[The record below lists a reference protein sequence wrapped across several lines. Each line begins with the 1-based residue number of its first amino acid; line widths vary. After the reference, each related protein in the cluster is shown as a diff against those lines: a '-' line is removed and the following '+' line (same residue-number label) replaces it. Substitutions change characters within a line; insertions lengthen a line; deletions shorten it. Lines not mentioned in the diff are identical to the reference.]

1 MTDEARQAYE
11 DAADDYVRQILRAMP
26 NGLDEKQF
34 LRRCIEDVR
43 GGYDNEVL
51 TAFRIYVAEG
61 RAYPN
66 FGKKRTEVSP

>member
-66 FGKKRTEVSP
+66 FGKKRTEVSS